1 MKKGTKMGLLGLA
14 AGVGTLGSAAAV
26 NNGLYAL
33 YNQVVTPAPRDP
45 AKEKDEPAA
54 QHEGRL
60 WARAGEGFQSA
71 TIQSVDGYALWA
83 AVVPAAKETH
93 RWVICMH
100 GFNETH
106 EAMGVYGKR
115 FHEQGWNVLMPDQRC
130 YGSSEG
136 NYVSWGFQ
144 ERLDLVSW
152 ISYVTRR
159 DADAQILLLGVSMGA
174 ATVLMATG
182 GALPRN
188 VKAAVSDCAYSSIES
203 EIRHVIST
211 FHIKGSRIPAV
222 MHGPA
227 FSMLRKTILRKTD
240 FDLRTVSP
248 IDAVRN
254 SQTPTL
260 FIHGVEDSFVPAQMM
275 SKLYQAAKCPKSF
288 LWIPGAVHT
297 TAVGTDPELYWATV
311 DTFIGGY
318 FE

>member
-1 MKKGTKMGLLGLA
+1 MKKGTKLGLLGLA

-136 NYVSWGFQ
+136 N
-144 ERLDLVSW
+144 
-152 ISYVTRR
+152 
-159 DADAQILLLGVSMGA
+159 
-174 ATVLMATG
+174 
-182 GALPRN
+182 
-188 VKAAVSDCAYSSIES
+188 
-203 EIRHVIST
+203 
-211 FHIKGSRIPAV
+211 
-222 MHGPA
+222 
-227 FSMLRKTILRKTD
+227 
-240 FDLRTVSP
+240 
-248 IDAVRN
+248 
-254 SQTPTL
+254 
-260 FIHGVEDSFVPAQMM
+260 
-275 SKLYQAAKCPKSF
+275 
-288 LWIPGAVHT
+288 
-297 TAVGTDPELYWATV
+297 
-311 DTFIGGY
+311 
-318 FE
+318 